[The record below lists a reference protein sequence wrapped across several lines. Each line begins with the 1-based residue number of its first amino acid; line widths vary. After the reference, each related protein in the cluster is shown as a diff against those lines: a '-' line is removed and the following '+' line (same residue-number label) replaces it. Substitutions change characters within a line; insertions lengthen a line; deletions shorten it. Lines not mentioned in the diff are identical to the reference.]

1 MIIWVPIWFTI
12 VILVTTLNKTLFTS
26 LKCPYPLSITMI
38 HMLSCAVYS
47 TLMKYTA
54 PNFFK
59 YRPLKEGEL
68 RNLILVS
75 VIFIVNIALSNSSL
89 KFNSLALDQMF
100 RCAMPVFTCVLEFII
115 YGKVRSLL
123 VYLSLIPVILGTMLV
138 CLGDIQGT
146 IFGIVLLFI
155 SCTVSSLKGIITKYL
170 LSGEEP
176 ISTFQL
182 LNYNSMFA
190 FCEIFPVTLIND
202 RTFYTSW
209 LPSAPVTS
217 LLILVVH
224 GMLAFALNIANFNAV
239 KEGGPLMMNVVGNVK
254 QVVMIL
260 LSVFMFGNKIKP
272 IGIFGSVVCILGS
285 MWYSFGGSVENR
297 IMDRNYEVEQGGECC
312 EGGREGQAP

>member
-26 LKCPYPLSITMI
+26 LKCPYPLSITMVHVIPVFNLQI

-89 KFNSLALDQMF
+89 KFNSLALDQVFSYIFSFWIQMF

-138 CLGDIQGT
+138 CLGD
-146 IFGIVLLFI
+146 
-155 SCTVSSLKGIITKYL
+155 
-170 LSGEEP
+170 
-176 ISTFQL
+176 
-182 LNYNSMFA
+182 
-190 FCEIFPVTLIND
+190 
-202 RTFYTSW
+202 
-209 LPSAPVTS
+209 
-217 LLILVVH
+217 VV
-224 GMLAFALNIANFNAV
+224 
-239 KEGGPLMMNVVGNVK
+239 
-254 QVVMIL
+254 
-260 LSVFMFGNKIKP
+260 
-272 IGIFGSVVCILGS
+272 
-285 MWYSFGGSVENR
+285 
-297 IMDRNYEVEQGGECC
+297 
-312 EGGREGQAP
+312 